1 MKKNIHIILLGPPG
15 CGKGTQSQKLIREF
29 GFVQLSTGDML
40 RAAISK
46 GTEIGMQAKSIID
59 KGELVS
65 DEIVI
70 GIVRDRIFSTECE
83 CGYMLDGFP
92 RTLAQAE
99 KLDQILSDRN
109 QKIDV
114 VLRLCVPDD
123 MAIRRI
129 AGRRFHITS
138 GRSYN
143 IEFNPPK
150 IEGRDDI
157 TGEKLVQREDDKEE
171 IVQSRLNTYHELTEP
186 LVRYYQKQG
195 ILKAIDGAG
204 SPENIY
210 AEIKH
215 CLLYTSPSPRD
226 QRGSG
231 VAGWGW

>member
-15 CGKGTQSQKLIREF
+15 CGKGTQAQKLIREF

-114 VLRLCVPDD
+114 VIRLCVPDD

-195 ILKAIDGAG
+195 ILKAIDGTG

-210 AEIKH
+210 AEIKKS
-215 CLLYTSPSPRD
+215 LNEVP
-226 QRGSG
+226 
-231 VAGWGW
+231 A

>member
-15 CGKGTQSQKLIREF
+15 CGKGTQAQKLIREF
-29 GFVQLSTGDML
+29 GFIQLSTGDML

-46 GTEIGMQAKSIID
+46 GTKIGMQAKSIID
-59 KGELVS
+59 RGELVS

-99 KLDQILSDRN
+99 KLDQILSERN

-114 VLRLCVPDD
+114 VIRLCVPDD

-171 IVQSRLNTYHELTEP
+171 IVQSRLNTYPVSYTHLTLPTNRE
-186 LVRYYQKQG
+186 V
-195 ILKAIDGAG
+195 
-204 SPENIY
+204 
-210 AEIKH
+210 
-215 CLLYTSPSPRD
+215 
-226 QRGSG
+226 
-231 VAGWGW
+231 

>member
-15 CGKGTQSQKLIREF
+15 CGKGTQAQKLIREF

-114 VLRLCVPDD
+114 VFRLCVPDD

-195 ILKAIDGAG
+195 ILKAIDGTG
-204 SPENIY
+204 LPENIY
-210 AEIKH
+210 AEIKQT
-215 CLLYTSPSPRD
+215 LNEIP
-226 QRGSG
+226 
-231 VAGWGW
+231 A

>member
-15 CGKGTQSQKLIREF
+15 CGKGTQAQKLIREF

-70 GIVRDRIFSTECE
+70 EIVRDRIFSTECE

-114 VLRLCVPDD
+114 VFRLCVPDD

-143 IEFNPPK
+143 IEFSPPK

-195 ILKAIDGAG
+195 IIKAIDGAG

-210 AEIKH
+210 AEIKQT
-215 CLLYTSPSPRD
+215 LNEVP
-226 QRGSG
+226 
-231 VAGWGW
+231 A

>member
-15 CGKGTQSQKLIREF
+15 CGKGTQAQKLIREF

-114 VLRLCVPDD
+114 VFRLCVPDD

-150 IEGRDDI
+150 IEGKDDI

-195 ILKAIDGAG
+195 IIKAIDGAG

-210 AEIKH
+210 AEIKQT
-215 CLLYTSPSPRD
+215 LNEVP
-226 QRGSG
+226 
-231 VAGWGW
+231 A

>member
-15 CGKGTQSQKLIREF
+15 CGKGTQAQKLIREF

-65 DEIVI
+65 DELVI

-114 VLRLCVPDD
+114 VFRLCVPDD

-150 IEGRDDI
+150 TEGIDDI
-157 TGEKLVQREDDKEE
+157 TGEKLMQRADDKEE

-195 ILKAIDGAG
+195 ILRAIDGTG
-204 SPENIY
+204 SPENICT
-210 AEIKH
+210 EIKQT
-215 CLLYTSPSPRD
+215 LNEVP
-226 QRGSG
+226 
-231 VAGWGW
+231 A

>member
-15 CGKGTQSQKLIREF
+15 CGKGTQAQKLIREF

-65 DEIVI
+65 DELVI

-114 VLRLCVPDD
+114 VFRLCVPDD

-195 ILKAIDGAG
+195 IIKAIDGAG

-210 AEIKH
+210 AEIKKS
-215 CLLYTSPSPRD
+215 LNEVP
-226 QRGSG
+226 
-231 VAGWGW
+231 A

>member
-15 CGKGTQSQKLIREF
+15 CGKGTQAQKLIREF

-59 KGELVS
+59 KGKLVS
-65 DEIVI
+65 DKIVI
-70 GIVRDRIFSTECE
+70 GIVRERIFSTECE

-99 KLDQILSDRN
+99 KLDQILSDMN

-114 VLRLCVPDD
+114 VFRLCVPDD

-171 IVQSRLNTYHELTEP
+171 IVQSRLNTYHVLTEP
-186 LVRYYQKQG
+186 LVSYYQKQG
-195 ILKAIDGAG
+195 ILKAIDGVG
-204 SPENIY
+204 SPENIFD
-210 AEIKH
+210 EIKQT
-215 CLLYTSPSPRD
+215 LNEVP
-226 QRGSG
+226 
-231 VAGWGW
+231 A

>member
-15 CGKGTQSQKLIREF
+15 CGKGTQAQKLIREF

-65 DEIVI
+65 DELVI

-114 VLRLCVPDD
+114 VFRLCVPDD

-195 ILKAIDGAG
+195 IIKAIDGAG

-210 AEIKH
+210 TEIKQT
-215 CLLYTSPSPRD
+215 LNEVP
-226 QRGSG
+226 
-231 VAGWGW
+231 A

>member
-15 CGKGTQSQKLIREF
+15 CGKGTQAQKLIREF
-29 GFVQLSTGDML
+29 GFIQLSTGDML

-114 VLRLCVPDD
+114 VFRLCVPDD

-143 IEFNPPK
+143 IDFNPPK
-150 IEGRDDI
+150 LEGRDDI

-171 IVQSRLNTYHELTEP
+171 IVQSRLNTYHEQTEP
-186 LVRYYQKQG
+186 LVRYYQTQG
-195 ILKAIDGAG
+195 ILKAVDGTG

-210 AEIKH
+210 DEIKKT
-215 CLLYTSPSPRD
+215 LNEVP
-226 QRGSG
+226 
-231 VAGWGW
+231 A

>member
-15 CGKGTQSQKLIREF
+15 CGKGTQAQKLIREF

-114 VLRLCVPDD
+114 VFRLCVPDD

-195 ILKAIDGAG
+195 IIKAIDGAG

-210 AEIKH
+210 AEIKQT
-215 CLLYTSPSPRD
+215 LNEVP
-226 QRGSG
+226 
-231 VAGWGW
+231 A

>member
-15 CGKGTQSQKLIREF
+15 CGKGTQAQKLIREF

-186 LVRYYQKQG
+186 LVSYYQKQG

-204 SPENIY
+204 SPETIY
-210 AEIKH
+210 AEIKQT
-215 CLLYTSPSPRD
+215 LNEVP
-226 QRGSG
+226 
-231 VAGWGW
+231 A

>member
-15 CGKGTQSQKLIREF
+15 CGKGTQAQKLIREF

-114 VLRLCVPDD
+114 VFRLCVPDD

-143 IEFNPPK
+143 IDFNPPK

-195 ILKAIDGAG
+195 ILKAIDGTG

-210 AEIKH
+210 AEIKQT
-215 CLLYTSPSPRD
+215 LNEVP
-226 QRGSG
+226 
-231 VAGWGW
+231 A

>member
-15 CGKGTQSQKLIREF
+15 CGKGTQAQKLIREF

-70 GIVRDRIFSTECE
+70 GIVSDRIFSTECE
-83 CGYMLDGFP
+83 CSYMLDGFP
-92 RTLAQAE
+92 RTFAQAE

-114 VLRLCVPDD
+114 VFRLCVPDD
-123 MAIRRI
+123 VSIRRI

-186 LVRYYQKQG
+186 LVLYYKNQG
-195 ILKAIDGAG
+195 ILKAIDGAD
-204 SPENIY
+204 SPEKIY
-210 AEIKH
+210 AEIKKF
-215 CLLYTSPSPRD
+215 LNEVPT
-226 QRGSG
+226 
-231 VAGWGW
+231 

>member
-1 MKKNIHIILLGPPG
+1 MKKNIHIILLGHPG
-15 CGKGTQSQKLIREF
+15 CGKGTQAQKLIREF

-46 GTEIGMQAKSIID
+46 GTEIGMEAKSIID
-59 KGELVS
+59 RGKLVS

-114 VLRLCVPDD
+114 VFRLCVPDD

-157 TGEKLVQREDDKEE
+157 TGEKLEQREDDKEE

-186 LVRYYQKQG
+186 LVRYYQNQG
-195 ILKAIDGAG
+195 ILKAIDGTS

-210 AEIKH
+210 AEIKQT
-215 CLLYTSPSPRD
+215 LNEFP
-226 QRGSG
+226 
-231 VAGWGW
+231 A

>member
-15 CGKGTQSQKLIREF
+15 CGKGTQAQKLIREF

-65 DEIVI
+65 DELVI

-114 VLRLCVPDD
+114 VFRLCVPDD

-195 ILKAIDGAG
+195 IIKAIDGAG

-210 AEIKH
+210 AEIKQT
-215 CLLYTSPSPRD
+215 LNEVL
-226 QRGSG
+226 
-231 VAGWGW
+231 A

>member
-1 MKKNIHIILLGPPG
+1 MKKHIHIILLGPPG
-15 CGKGTQSQKLIREF
+15 CGKGTQAQKLISEF

-65 DEIVI
+65 DEVAI
-70 GIVRDRIFSTECE
+70 GIVKDRIFSMDCE
-83 CGYMLDGFP
+83 HGYMLDGFP

-114 VLRLCVPDD
+114 VIRLCVPDE
-123 MAIRRI
+123 MAIKRI

-150 IEGRDDI
+150 IEGKDDI

-195 ILKAIDGAG
+195 ILSAIDGTG
-204 SPENIY
+204 SPEKIY
-210 AEIKH
+210 TEIKQM
-215 CLLYTSPSPRD
+215 LNEVP
-226 QRGSG
+226 
-231 VAGWGW
+231 A

>member
-1 MKKNIHIILLGPPG
+1 MNKNIHIILLGLPG
-15 CGKGTQSQKLIREF
+15 CGKGTQAQKLIREF

-46 GTEIGMQAKSIID
+46 GTEIGIKAKAIID

-114 VLRLCVPDD
+114 VFRLCVPDE

-210 AEIKH
+210 AEIKQT
-215 CLLYTSPSPRD
+215 LNEVP
-226 QRGSG
+226 
-231 VAGWGW
+231 A

>member
-15 CGKGTQSQKLIREF
+15 CGKGTQAQNLIREF

-40 RAAISK
+40 RSAISR

-195 ILKAIDGAG
+195 ILKAIDGTG

-210 AEIKH
+210 TEIKQT
-215 CLLYTSPSPRD
+215 LNEVP
-226 QRGSG
+226 
-231 VAGWGW
+231 A

>member
-15 CGKGTQSQKLIREF
+15 CGKGTQAQKLIREF

-40 RAAISK
+40 RAAISN

-59 KGELVS
+59 KGKLVS

-70 GIVRDRIFSTECE
+70 GIVRERIFSTECE

-99 KLDQILSDRN
+99 KLDQILSGRN

-150 IEGRDDI
+150 IEGIDDI

-210 AEIKH
+210 VEIKQT
-215 CLLYTSPSPRD
+215 LNEVP
-226 QRGSG
+226 
-231 VAGWGW
+231 A

>member
-1 MKKNIHIILLGPPG
+1 MKKHIHIILLGPPG
-15 CGKGTQSQKLIREF
+15 CGKGTQAQKLISEF

-109 QKIDV
+109 QKIDFV
-114 VLRLCVPDD
+114 FRLCVPDD

-195 ILKAIDGAG
+195 ILRAIDGTG
-204 SPENIY
+204 SPENIFT
-210 AEIKH
+210 EIKQT
-215 CLLYTSPSPRD
+215 LNKVP
-226 QRGSG
+226 
-231 VAGWGW
+231 A

>member
-15 CGKGTQSQKLIREF
+15 CGKGTQAQKLIREF

-65 DEIVI
+65 DKIVI

-83 CGYMLDGFP
+83 CSYMLDGFP
-92 RTLAQAE
+92 RTFAQAE

-114 VLRLCVPDD
+114 VFRLCVPDD

-143 IEFNPPK
+143 IDFNPPK
-150 IEGRDDI
+150 LEGRDDI

-171 IVQSRLNTYHELTEP
+171 IVQSRLNTYHEQTEP
-186 LVRYYQKQG
+186 LVRYYQTQG
-195 ILKAIDGAG
+195 ILKAIDGTG

-210 AEIKH
+210 DEIKKT
-215 CLLYTSPSPRD
+215 LNEVP
-226 QRGSG
+226 
-231 VAGWGW
+231 A

>member
-15 CGKGTQSQKLIREF
+15 CGKGTQAQKLIREF

-65 DEIVI
+65 DELVI

-99 KLDQILSDRN
+99 KLDQILTDRN

-114 VLRLCVPDD
+114 VFRLCVPDD

-195 ILKAIDGAG
+195 IIKAIDGAG

-210 AEIKH
+210 AEIKQT
-215 CLLYTSPSPRD
+215 LNEVP
-226 QRGSG
+226 
-231 VAGWGW
+231 A

>member
-15 CGKGTQSQKLIREF
+15 CGKGTQAQKLIREF

-65 DEIVI
+65 DELVI

-109 QKIDV
+109 QKIDIV
-114 VLRLCVPDD
+114 FRLCVPDD

-195 ILKAIDGAG
+195 IIKAIDGAG
-204 SPENIY
+204 SPEYIY
-210 AEIKH
+210 AEIKQT
-215 CLLYTSPSPRD
+215 LNEVPP
-226 QRGSG
+226 
-231 VAGWGW
+231 

>member
-1 MKKNIHIILLGPPG
+1 MKKHIQIILLGPPG
-15 CGKGTQSQKLIREF
+15 CGKGTQAQKLINEF

-46 GTEIGMQAKSIID
+46 GTEIGVEAKSIID

-70 GIVRDRIFSTECE
+70 GIVRERIFSKECE
-83 CGYMLDGFP
+83 RGYMLDGFP

-99 KLDQILSDRN
+99 KLNQILSDRN

-114 VLRLCVPDD
+114 VIRLCVPED
-123 MAIRRI
+123 MLVRRI
-129 AGRRFHITS
+129 AGRRFHIKS

-150 IEGRDDI
+150 IEGKDDI

-171 IVQSRLNTYHELTEP
+171 IVESRLKTYYELTEP
-186 LVRYYQKQG
+186 LVEYYKKEG
-195 ILKAIDGAG
+195 LLKEIDGTG

-210 AEIKH
+210 AEIKQT
-215 CLLYTSPSPRD
+215 LNAVP
-226 QRGSG
+226 
-231 VAGWGW
+231 A

>member
-15 CGKGTQSQKLIREF
+15 CGKGTQAQKLRRGF

-70 GIVRDRIFSTECE
+70 GIVRDRIFSAECE

-92 RTLAQAE
+92 RTLVQAE

-114 VLRLCVPDD
+114 VFRLCVPDD

-171 IVQSRLNTYHELTEP
+171 IVQSRLTTYHEQTEP
-186 LVRYYQKQG
+186 LVGYYQVQG
-195 ILKAIDGAG
+195 ILKPIDGTG
-204 SPENIY
+204 SPENIFD
-210 AEIKH
+210 EIKKT
-215 CLLYTSPSPRD
+215 LNEVP
-226 QRGSG
+226 
-231 VAGWGW
+231 A

>member
-1 MKKNIHIILLGPPG
+1 MKKHIQIILLGPPG
-15 CGKGTQSQKLIREF
+15 CGKGTQSQKLINEF

-46 GTEIGMQAKSIID
+46 GTEIGVEAKSIID

-70 GIVRDRIFSTECE
+70 DIVRERIFSKECE
-83 CGYMLDGFP
+83 RGYMLDGFP

-99 KLDQILSDRN
+99 KLNQILSDRN

-114 VLRLCVPDD
+114 VIRLCVPED
-123 MAIRRI
+123 MLVRRI
-129 AGRRFHITS
+129 AGRRFHIKS

-150 IEGRDDI
+150 IEGKDDI

-171 IVQSRLNTYHELTEP
+171 IVESRLKTYYRLTEP
-186 LVRYYQKQG
+186 LIGYYKKEDL
-195 ILKAIDGAG
+195 LKEIDGTG

-210 AEIKH
+210 TEIKQT
-215 CLLYTSPSPRD
+215 LNTVP
-226 QRGSG
+226 
-231 VAGWGW
+231 A

>member
-1 MKKNIHIILLGPPG
+1 
-15 CGKGTQSQKLIREF
+15 
-29 GFVQLSTGDML
+29 
-40 RAAISK
+40 
-46 GTEIGMQAKSIID
+46 
-59 KGELVS
+59 
-65 DEIVI
+65 VI

-99 KLDQILSDRN
+99 KLDQILTDRN

-114 VLRLCVPDD
+114 VFRLCVPDD

-195 ILKAIDGAG
+195 IIKTIDGAG

-210 AEIKH
+210 AEIKQT
-215 CLLYTSPSPRD
+215 LNEVP
-226 QRGSG
+226 
-231 VAGWGW
+231 V

>member
-15 CGKGTQSQKLIREF
+15 CGKGTQAQKLIREF

-109 QKIDV
+109 QKIDI

-123 MAIRRI
+123 TAIRRI

-143 IEFNPPK
+143 IDFNPPK

-195 ILKAIDGAG
+195 ILKAIEGTG

-210 AEIKH
+210 AEIKQT
-215 CLLYTSPSPRD
+215 LNEVP
-226 QRGSG
+226 
-231 VAGWGW
+231 A

>member
-15 CGKGTQSQKLIREF
+15 CGKGTQAQKLVREF

-46 GTEIGMQAKSIID
+46 GTKIGMQAKSIID

-65 DEIVI
+65 DELVI

-114 VLRLCVPDD
+114 VFRLCVPDD

-210 AEIKH
+210 AEIKQT
-215 CLLYTSPSPRD
+215 LNEVP
-226 QRGSG
+226 
-231 VAGWGW
+231 A

>member
-15 CGKGTQSQKLIREF
+15 CGKGTQAQKLIREF

-70 GIVRDRIFSTECE
+70 GIVREIIFSKECE
-83 CGYMLDGFP
+83 RGYMLDGFP

-99 KLDQILSDRN
+99 KLNQILSDRN

-114 VLRLCVPDD
+114 VIRLCVPED
-123 MAIRRI
+123 MLVRRI
-129 AGRRFHITS
+129 AGRRFHIKS

-150 IEGRDDI
+150 IEGKDDI

-171 IVQSRLNTYHELTEP
+171 IVESRLKTYYELTEP
-186 LVRYYQKQG
+186 LVEYYKKEG
-195 ILKAIDGAG
+195 LLKEIDGTGLA
-204 SPENIY
+204 ENIY
-210 AEIKH
+210 TDIKQT
-215 CLLYTSPSPRD
+215 LNAVP
-226 QRGSG
+226 
-231 VAGWGW
+231 A

>member
-40 RAAISK
+40 RAAIGK

-65 DEIVI
+65 DKIVI

-99 KLDQILSDRN
+99 KLDQILSDSN

-138 GRSYN
+138 GRSSYN

-150 IEGRDDI
+150 IEGKDDV
-157 TGEKLVQREDDKEE
+157 TGENLVQREDDKEK

-195 ILKAIDGAG
+195 ILKAIDGTG
-204 SPENIY
+204 SPEKIY
-210 AEIKH
+210 AEIKQT
-215 CLLYTSPSPRD
+215 LN
-226 QRGSG
+226 
-231 VAGWGW
+231 

>member
-15 CGKGTQSQKLIREF
+15 CGKGTQAQKLLREF

-40 RAAISK
+40 RSAISK

-65 DEIVI
+65 DDIVI
-70 GIVRDRIFSTECE
+70 GIVRERIFSKECE
-83 CGYMLDGFP
+83 SGYMLDGFP
-92 RTLAQAE
+92 RTLVQAE

-114 VLRLCVPDD
+114 VIRLCVPDE
-123 MAIRRI
+123 MLIRRI
-129 AGRRFHITS
+129 AGRRFHTKS

-150 IEGRDDI
+150 IEGKDDI
-157 TGEKLVQREDDKEE
+157 TGENLVQREDDKEK
-171 IVQSRLNTYHELTEP
+171 IVESRLKTYYELTEP
-186 LVRYYQKQG
+186 LVGYYKKQG
-195 ILKAIDGAG
+195 MLKEIDGTG

-210 AEIKH
+210 SEIKQT
-215 CLLYTSPSPRD
+215 LKKVSP
-226 QRGSG
+226 
-231 VAGWGW
+231 

>member
-15 CGKGTQSQKLIREF
+15 CGKGTQAQKLIREF

-195 ILKAIDGAG
+195 ILKAIEGTG

-210 AEIKH
+210 AEIKQT
-215 CLLYTSPSPRD
+215 LNEVP
-226 QRGSG
+226 
-231 VAGWGW
+231 A